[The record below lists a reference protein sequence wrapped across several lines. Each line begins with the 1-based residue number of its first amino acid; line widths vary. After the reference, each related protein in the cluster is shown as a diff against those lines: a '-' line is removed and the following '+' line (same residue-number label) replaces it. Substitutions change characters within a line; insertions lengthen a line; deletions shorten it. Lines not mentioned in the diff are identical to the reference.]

1 MENLEKTQPKHND
14 SDQTL
19 KWQQK
24 LLPWFIIMP
33 TVLMAVF
40 IYLASQQLV
49 KFNNALET
57 KPDSLLV
64 GAILPNPNTLEFS
77 NKNLDYQKYLQWIT
91 LTKLEQESLYR
102 RYNQGGLLLM
112 SRIYTKYLGFFTG
125 MIMAIVGA
133 VFIIGKIREGTS
145 KIEGS
150 ANELM
155 KFSIVSSSPGIIFG
169 VLGTFLMIATIMTH
183 NKIEIQD
190 RPLYLNATT
199 IMSTELIHSM
209 GQDNSADSTKTKKV
223 EDIVNDIDNL
233 WDIQSRETNDD

>member
-1 MENLEKTQPKHND
+1 MNNLENNQSVQKET
-14 SDQTL
+14 DQTL

-33 TVLMAVF
+33 TLLMGVF
-40 IYLASQQLV
+40 IFLASQQLV
-49 KFNNALET
+49 KFNHALET
-57 KPDSLLV
+57 KSDTLLV
-64 GAILPNPNTLEFS
+64 GDILPNPQSIDFS
-77 NKNLDYQKYLQWIT
+77 QGNLDQQTYLQWIT

-150 ANELM
+150 ANEMM

-169 VLGTFLMIATIMTH
+169 VLGTFLMIATIVTH

-199 IMSTELIHSM
+199 IMSSELIKSM
-209 GQDNSADSTKTKKV
+209 GNDKLVKIDSTTTDLLIELEKEADS
-223 EDIVNDIDNL
+223 L
-233 WDIQSRETNDD
+233 WD

>member
-1 MENLEKTQPKHND
+1 MNNLESNQSVQKET
-14 SDQTL
+14 DQTL

-33 TVLMAVF
+33 TLLMGVF
-40 IYLASQQLV
+40 IFLASQQLV
-49 KFNNALET
+49 KFNHALET
-57 KPDSLLV
+57 KSDTLLV
-64 GAILPNPNTLEFS
+64 GDILPNPQSIDFS
-77 NKNLDYQKYLQWIT
+77 QGNLDQQTYLQWIT

-150 ANELM
+150 ANEMM

-169 VLGTFLMIATIMTH
+169 VLGTFLMIATIVTH

-199 IMSTELIHSM
+199 IMSSELIKSM
-209 GQDNSADSTKTKKV
+209 GNDKLVKIDSTTTDLLIELEKEADS
-223 EDIVNDIDNL
+223 L
-233 WDIQSRETNDD
+233 WD